1 MPIISIIVD
10 FLIQLFEEETR
21 KLKVDRLKREER
33 SAQQKLE
40 MTKLEIAKLEQQKQ
54 KAMLDLLRVQKDA
67 FTTKLQSMQ
76 QKHKHDQDMQKERT
90 ELKLQRERDFAKKTT
105 LCVET
110 PAGGKL
116 YLSNDV
122 DLDTLTQ
129 ALQGNRTSR
138 PSVTG

>member
-1 MPIISIIVD
+1 
-10 FLIQLFEEETR
+10 
-21 KLKVDRLKREER
+21 
-33 SAQQKLE
+33 

-67 FTTKLQSMQ
+67 HTTKIQSMQ
-76 QKHKHDQDMQKERT
+76 QKYKHDQDMQKEKT
-90 ELKLQRERDFAKKTT
+90 ELKLQRERDFAKKKTT

-129 ALQGNRTSR
+129 ALQGNRTSMYIYA
-138 PSVTG
+138 S